1 MDTAQF
7 LGRVLPEEGYY
18 TLVTIENGATDQRFF
33 DSVPKL
39 AKATS
44 LLDSHGYN
52 VYYAVSSFAG
62 RGSRK
67 QDDVLATKLL
77 ALDIDCGDNK
87 PLKSQPDGIRA
98 LRAFIQNNKLP
109 APTLI
114 VSSGNGLH
122 VYWVLDRALPR
133 AEWLPL
139 ASAMRAIIPRCP
151 TSGRFLFDTSVTA
164 DSARV
169 LRAPGTTNRK
179 GGAEKPVQVLHQG
192 ADVAVEKL
200 RAALG
205 SPSIHVVQP
214 PNKSGLLANL
224 TTKSEFPAVDPEVVR
239 SKCAQIA
246 WAVDNQ
252 GDVSEPFWYALL
264 GVAAVCT
271 DPEGT
276 AIAWSQEHP
285 GYDEAKTLRKL
296 HQWQRST
303 SGPAL
308 CSRFENERPKGCDKC
323 PLKDKV
329 KTPAGLGFVY
339 QEATISA
346 DAPDEDATAIPL
358 PAPFKRA
365 SSKDGNFAGIV
376 YKIDDTEIQLCKF
389 DIYPLGYG
397 RDDNLGYETVRYRWK
412 RPHVGWQTL
421 AFRQAYLT
429 QQAIR
434 DFAATIADQGIVL
447 ETKGQTE
454 AFQRMLR
461 AYMDELRHLKTVT
474 NLYST
479 MGWKEGNTQFLV
491 GDTLIRKDGSGAV
504 VFDNATM
511 STTIQ
516 KSADSMYGT
525 AGTAQEWAQFTSLLQ
540 KAQMPVHM
548 FMLLVSASAP
558 LYQFSG
564 LNGLTINVNGPTGA
578 GKTLGQL
585 WQQSIW
591 GDPVKLHYTAKF
603 TQNALFSRMGF
614 YNNLPV
620 TIDET
625 TMLPPK
631 EVGDFLYWVT
641 QGRDKA
647 RLARNAEER
656 DHKTWATVVTTSSN
670 RSMSS
675 MLIASGMESDAQ
687 MARLLEVQ
695 IDSHSL
701 FTKNTEA
708 GKKIYEFLATHYG
721 EVGRAIIARLVSMG
735 EAQLRAELS
744 AHRTRFYSKY
754 NCKFAGNERYWEQG
768 ISLADYMGELLID
781 LGLIQ
786 FDPRMAIEAILM
798 QIGAMRR
805 VISENTA
812 DAFDTV
818 ADYLNEYANS
828 TIQVIH
834 NGTPKPYFDER
845 RLPRGEVRV
854 RFDLYGT
861 SGSTAGPFDTGTVM
875 LDRKHFKWWLA
886 CKGLDIRNVVRDL
899 QGQGADATPANEK
912 VYMGKNTP
920 IKLGQQRVLGL
931 DLKHPRLEGML
942 REIAASAGQ
951 QPEPLTNVV
960 PIKRS

>member
-18 TLVTIENGATDQRFF
+18 ALVTIENGAVDQRFF
-33 DSVPKL
+33 DSTTKL
-39 AKATS
+39 AKATTI
-44 LLDSHGYN
+44 LDTNGYN
-52 VYYAVSSFAG
+52 VYYSVSSFAE

-67 QDDVLATKLL
+67 QDAVLATKLL
-77 ALDIDCGDNK
+77 AIDIDCGENK
-87 PLKSQPDGIRA
+87 PVSTQADGIRA
-98 LRAFIQNNKLP
+98 LRAFIRTNKLP
-109 APTLI
+109 APSLI

-122 VYWVLDRALPR
+122 VYWVLDRALAR
-133 AEWLPL
+133 DEWLPL
-139 ASAMRAIIPRCP
+139 ATAMRAAIPRCP
-151 TSGRFLFDTSVTA
+151 TTSKFLFDTAVTA

-179 GGAEKPVQVLHQG
+179 GGEPKSVQVLHEG
-192 ADVAVEKL
+192 ADVPVEAL
-200 RAALG
+200 VAALG
-205 SPSIHVVQP
+205 QPTTHVVQQ
-214 PNKSGLLANL
+214 PNKSRLLDNLAVKYEYQPANPDAIL
-224 TTKSEFPAVDPEVVR
+224 D
-239 SKCAQIA
+239 KCAQIA
-246 WAVDNQ
+246 WAVDNPE
-252 GDVSEPFWYALL
+252 DVSEPFWYAMM
-264 GVAAVCT
+264 GVASVCA
-271 DPEGT
+271 DPEGV
-276 AIAWSQEHP
+276 ALAWSQGHP
-285 GYDEAKTLRKL
+285 EFDETKTLRKL
-296 HQWQRST
+296 GQWRRSAT
-303 SGPAL
+303 GPAM
-308 CSRFENERPKGCDKC
+308 CSRFEAERPDGCKKC
-323 PLKDKV
+323 PFKGKI
-329 KTPAGLGFVY
+329 KTPAGFGTTY
-339 QEATISA
+339 QEAQVSA
-346 DAPDEDATAIPL
+346 DAPDESATAVPM
-358 PAPFKRA
+358 PSPYKRA
-365 SSKDGNFAGIV
+365 KGKDGGVAGIV
-376 YKIDDTEIQLCKF
+376 YNIDGTEIQLCKF
-389 DIYPLGYG
+389 DLYPLGYG
-397 RDDNLGYETVRYRWK
+397 KDDSLGYETVRYRWK

-434 DFAATIADQGIVL
+434 DFASVIADQGIVL

-454 AFQRMLR
+454 AFQHMLR
-461 AYMDELRHLKTVT
+461 SYMEELRQLKSVT

-479 MGWKEGNTQFLV
+479 MGWKENNTQFLI
-491 GDTLIRKDGSGAV
+491 GETLVRKDVDGSV
-504 VFDNATM
+504 IHDTATM

-516 KSADSMYGT
+516 RSTDSMYGV
-525 AGTAQEWAQFTSLLQ
+525 AGTAEEWAHFTSLLQ
-540 KAQMPVHM
+540 KANMPIHM

-591 GDPVKLHYTAKF
+591 GNPIKLHYTAKF

-647 RLARNAEER
+647 RLARSAEER

-695 IDSHSL
+695 IDAHSL
-701 FTKNTEA
+701 FTKNTSA
-708 GKKIYEFLATHYG
+708 GKKIFDFLATHYG
-721 EVGRAIIARLVSMG
+721 QVGRVILTHLVEMG
-735 EAQLRAELS
+735 EARLRADITD
-744 AHRTRFYSKY
+744 HRTRFYSKY

-768 ISLADYMGELLID
+768 ISLADYMGEIMVK

-786 FDPRMAIEAILM
+786 FDPRVAIEAILL

-805 VISENTA
+805 VITENTT
-812 DAFDTV
+812 DAFDAV
-818 ADYLNEYANS
+818 ADYLNEYADAAL
-828 TIQVIH
+828 QVIH
-834 NGTPKPYFDER
+834 NGTPKPFVDER
-845 RLPRGEVRV
+845 RLPRGEVRI

-861 SGSTAGPFDTGTVM
+861 SGSTSGPFDNGTVM
-875 LDRKHFKWWLA
+875 IDRKHFKWWLA
-886 CKGLDIRNVVRDL
+886 CKGVDIRNIVRDI
-899 QGQGADATPANEK
+899 QGQGADATPATEK
-912 VYMGKNTP
+912 IFMGKNTP

-931 DLKHPRLEGML
+931 DLKHPRLSGML
-942 REIAASAGQ
+942 REIVANT
-951 QPEPLTNVV
+951 EPSMETVQNVV
-960 PIKRS
+960 PMKRP